1 MFLWVCLCSFTRLR
15 LLRHAAASVPQ
26 AAAGWGLGKGA
37 RRSVVSVGVFALAD
51 EAAPR
56 RCYARAAGTLPLR
69 CTTPLLPLQPLQP
82 LPYDSAWGLNI
93 ASLCPCVS
101 LCVCV
106 CGGGLRRAGGGGGL
120 LAAGPARM

>member
-1 MFLWVCLCSFTRLR
+1 MRVCVSVGVLR
-15 LLRHAAASVPQ
+15 SLRGCACYATPLLVPPPGG
-26 AAAGWGLGKGA
+26 AGWGLGKGA
-37 RRSVVSVGVFALAD
+37 CSVVSVGVFALAD

-69 CTTPLLPLQPLQP
+69 RTTPLLPLQPL
-82 LPYDSAWGLNI
+82 PYDSVWGLNI